1 MKRLLARSAWKILIM
16 AFVLIILSSIFS
28 AFYPVIN
35 NNMAMTQFENDDFAF
50 AAFQMWQSVPRT
62 INMVKGIAVG
72 MTGISIALDV
82 TKYFKTRKE
91 NETNENV

>member
-28 AFYPVIN
+28 AFYPTIN
-35 NNMAMTQFENDDFAF
+35 NSMAMTQFENDDFAF
-50 AAFQMWQSVPRT
+50 AALQMWQSVPRT
-62 INMVKGIAVG
+62 INIVKGIAVG

>member
-50 AAFQMWQSVPRT
+50 AALQMWQSVPRT
-62 INMVKGIAVG
+62 INMVKGIAIG

-91 NETNENV
+91 IETNENV